1 MPAASATAIARF
13 SSATGEPVL
22 DQLHDDD
29 VIVVTGP
36 PHEVTQFAL
45 DHRLAVVSS
54 TGAPA
59 GGLAFVMTL
68 DLVILVVFGVAKA
81 EPIDVFFYFAT
92 IGTLSLLAMYVMTN
106 VAATRFL
113 AGQGSRLELVLPL
126 AGIAVALYV
135 LYHNV
140 YPVPDSPYNAFPY
153 VVAAWLAV
161 GVGFAAWRRR

>member
-1 MPAASATAIARF
+1 
-13 SSATGEPVL
+13 
-22 DQLHDDD
+22 
-29 VIVVTGP
+29 
-36 PHEVTQFAL
+36 
-45 DHRLAVVSS
+45 
-54 TGAPA
+54 
-59 GGLAFVMTL
+59 MTL
-68 DLVILVVFGVAKA
+68 DLAILVVFGVAKA
-81 EPIDVFFYFAT
+81 KPIDVFFYFAT

-153 VVAAWLAV
+153 VVAGWLAV